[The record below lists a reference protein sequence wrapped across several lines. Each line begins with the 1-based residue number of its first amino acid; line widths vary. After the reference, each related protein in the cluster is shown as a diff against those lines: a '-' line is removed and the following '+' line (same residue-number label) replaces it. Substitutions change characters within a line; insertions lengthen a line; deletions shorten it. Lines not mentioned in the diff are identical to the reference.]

1 MDAVTAG
8 CLALREQAA
17 IYEEQLAG
25 MEARHETVREDIKLQ
40 RDETARVIIAV
51 KMTQNVTLRVGRELW
66 RRAQILW

>member
-8 CLALREQAA
+8 CLALREQVA

-25 MEARHETVREDIKLQ
+25 MEARHETVREDIELQ

-51 KMTQNVTLRVGRELW
+51 KITQNVALRVGRELW
-66 RRAQILW
+66 RRAQISW